1 MKKLQFV
8 SEAARAEMWALP
20 LEVRKAIG
28 FQLLR
33 LQRGEMPFDFKPMRA
48 VGSGVYEIRVEDNRG
63 ANIGRCLYVSKFS
76 ETIWVLHSFV
86 KKSRKTPRINIE
98 VGISRYNGLLR
109 RIKRESL

>member
-33 LQRGEMPFDFKPMRA
+33 LQKGEMPIDFKPIKA
-48 VGSGVYEIRVEDNRG
+48 IGSGVYEIRVVDDRG
-63 ANIGRCLYVSKFS
+63 ANVGRCLYVAKFS
-76 ETIWVLHSFV
+76 ETIWVLHSFI
-86 KKSRKTPRINIE
+86 KKSAKTPQINIE
-98 VGISRYNGLLR
+98 VGISRYRGLVR
-109 RIKRESL
+109 RIKSESL